1 MKSNIALTL
10 CNLEKIFSPS
20 FFDVMEHL
28 TIHLPTKAKLCG
40 PVQFRWMYPFER
52 FMFHLKKKAN
62 NKASV
67 EGSIVEQFINE
78 EITNFSSDHFNPEAT
93 IVSSSAQ
100 RQHASGFAQQY
111 IYSYDDVLALFRH
124 VGSGSGKLY
133 YEWLTDDDKHIAH
146 TYILLNC
153 VELAPFE
160 RSFKIYI
167 HIFTYIYI
175 HHLQTPIFN
184 EIESDILM
192 TCPYA

>member
-10 CNLEKIFSPS
+10 CNLEKIFPPF

-28 TIHLPTKAKLCG
+28 TIQLPTEAELCG

-52 FMFHLKKKAN
+52 FMFHLKKKAK

-78 EITNFSSDHFNPEAT
+78 EIINFSSHHFNPEAT

-100 RQHASGFAQQY
+100 RRHVSGFVQQS
-111 IYSYDDVLALFRH
+111 IYSNDDVPTVFRH
-124 VGSGSGKLY
+124 VRSGSGKSY

-153 VELAPFE
+153 EELAPFE
-160 RSFKIYI
+160 R
-167 HIFTYIYI
+167 
-175 HHLQTPIFN
+175 
-184 EIESDILM
+184 
-192 TCPYA
+192 